1 MTTLNS
7 SRELLNLQFAFTEQ
21 RIEAM
26 AQGTRV
32 ATSAQTPL
40 ARNLVLSARG
50 RSLLKHLEGV
60 RLRPYDDQTGLAI
73 TQWVAGATIGVGHLI
88 DQSEWSRFSSGI
100 TQQEAEILLA
110 QDVAPFE
117 REVRKAVTRSLSQSE
132 FDALVIF
139 AFNIG
144 RRACSGSSVVRL
156 LNNPKASTGYP
167 SLESAWKAW
176 NKSQGKVMQGLNNRR
191 AAEWKLFDQ
200 GVYQ

>member
-1 MTTLNS
+1 
-7 SRELLNLQFAFTEQ
+7 
-21 RIEAM
+21 M
-26 AQGTRV
+26 AKGTRT

-40 ARNLVLSARG
+40 TQNLVLSARG
-50 RSLLKHLEGV
+50 RSLLKRLEGV
-60 RLRPYDDQTGLAI
+60 RLTPYDDQTGLAI

-100 TQQEAEILLA
+100 TRQEAETLLA
-110 QDVAPFE
+110 QDVAPYE
-117 REVRKAVTRSLSQSE
+117 GEIRKVVTRSLSQSE

-144 RRACSGSSVVRL
+144 RRAFSESSMVRL
-156 LNNPKASTGYP
+156 LNNPGASTGYP

-191 AAEWKLFDQ
+191 AAEWKLFNQ

>member
-1 MTTLNS
+1 
-7 SRELLNLQFAFTEQ
+7 
-21 RIEAM
+21 M

-32 ATSAQTPL
+32 ATSAHTPL
-40 ARNLVLSARG
+40 AQNQVLSYRG
-50 RSLLKHLEGV
+50 RSLLKRLEGI
-60 RLRPYDDQTGLAI
+60 RLRPYNDQTGLAI
-73 TQWVAGATIGVGHLI
+73 TQWITGATIGVGHLI
-88 DQSEWSRFSSGI
+88 EQNEWPRFSSGI
-100 TQQEAEILLA
+100 TQQEAETLLA
-110 QDVAPFE
+110 QDVAPFVW
-117 REVRKAVTRSLSQSE
+117 EVRKAVTRSLSQSE

-144 RRACSGSSVVRL
+144 KRAFSGSSVVRL

-191 AAEWKLFDQ
+191 ATEWKLFDQ

>member
-1 MTTLNS
+1 MTTLNRS
-7 SRELLNLQFAFTEQ
+7 QELLNLRFAFSEQ

-26 AQGTRV
+26 AQGSRV

-40 ARNLVLSARG
+40 AQNLVLSARG
-50 RSLLKHLEGV
+50 RSLLKRLEGV
-60 RLRPYDDQTGLAI
+60 RLRPYDDQTGLVI

-88 DQSEWSRFSSGI
+88 DHSEWSRFSSGI
-100 TQQEAEILLA
+100 TQQEAETLLA
-110 QDVAPFE
+110 RDVAPFE
-117 REVRKAVTRSLSQSE
+117 REVRKVVTRSLSQSE

-144 RRACSGSSVVRL
+144 RRAFSGSSVVRL

-176 NKSQGKVMQGLNNRR
+176 NKAQGKVMQGLNNRR

>member
-1 MTTLNS
+1 
-7 SRELLNLQFAFTEQ
+7 
-21 RIEAM
+21 M
-26 AQGTRV
+26 AQGSSV
-32 ATSAQTPL
+32 ATFTQTPL
-40 ARNLVLSARG
+40 AQNQVLSAPG
-50 RSLLKHLEGV
+50 RSLLKQLEGA
-60 RLRPYDDQTGLAI
+60 RLMPYDDQTGLAI

-88 DQSEWSRFSSGI
+88 DQGEWHKFSSGI
-100 TQQEAEILLA
+100 TQQETEMLLA

-117 REVRKAVTRSLSQSE
+117 REIRRVVTRTLSQSE

-144 RRACSGSSVVRL
+144 RRGFSGSSVVRL
-156 LNNPKASTGYP
+156 LNNPKASTGYA

-176 NKSQGKVMQGLNNRR
+176 NKSQGKVMQGLKNRR

>member
-1 MTTLNS
+1 
-7 SRELLNLQFAFTEQ
+7 
-21 RIEAM
+21 M

-40 ARNLVLSARG
+40 AQNLVLSARG
-50 RSLLKHLEGV
+50 RSLLKRLEGV

-88 DQSEWSRFSSGI
+88 DQGEWSRFSSGI
-100 TQQEAEILLA
+100 TQQAAESLLA

-117 REVRKAVTRSLSQSE
+117 QEVRKTVTRSLTQSE

-144 RRACSGSSVVRL
+144 KRAFSGSSVVRL
-156 LNNPKASTGYP
+156 LNDPKASTGYP